1 MQIIS
6 EYMPILIAA
15 AAFLTLFLVFLGIAS
30 YYSQLTERRRVRE
43 KIRKGSE
50 EAGAPRAP
58 DESDTS
64 LKLRDNVQNR
74 ISNFLGRFGKRLAPK
89 KSKDYRQMRPRFLKA
104 GFRRESAPAVFW
116 GAKCLLA
123 ICLPMC
129 FFLLRFVAF
138 GPLSTTL
145 TVGIVV
151 YLGLLGLFLPD
162 IWLRIRIARR
172 RERIFKGFPDALD
185 LLVVCVEAGM
195 GIDSAINRVAEEM
208 KLSNKTLSDELK
220 LLNLELRAG
229 KMRRDALKDLAMRT
243 DLQEVE
249 SLATL
254 LIQTEKF
261 GTNVAQALRVYSDM
275 FRTKRYQRA
284 EEIAAKM
291 PIKLVI
297 PLAFFIFPSLFV
309 VLLGPAAINIFK
321 VLLSR

>member
-1 MQIIS
+1 
-6 EYMPILIAA
+6 MPIASKYAPLLISTL
-15 AAFLTLFLVFLGIAS
+15 AFLTLLSVFLWIAR
-30 YYSQLTERRRVRE
+30 YFSQREERRELRE

-50 EAGAPRAP
+50 EAGSLKAP
-58 DESDTS
+58 DARDAS
-64 LKLRDNVQNR
+64 LTIKGKVQKG
-74 ISNFLGRFGKRLAPK
+74 ISNFLGIFGKSISPK
-89 KSKDYRQMRPRFLKA
+89 KSKDYYQMRPRFLKA
-104 GFRRESAPAVFW
+104 GFRRETAPAIFW
-116 GAKCLLA
+116 GAKCFLA

-129 FFLLRFVAF
+129 FFLLRFIFF
-138 GPLSTTL
+138 GALSTTM
-145 TVGIVV
+145 TAGICL
-151 YLGLLGLFLPD
+151 YLALMGLYLPD

-172 RERIFKGFPDALD
+172 REGIFKGFPDALD

-195 GIDSAINRVAEEM
+195 GIDAAVNRVAEEI
-208 KLSNKTLSDELK
+208 KITNKTLSYEFD

-254 LIQTEKF
+254 LIQTERF

-291 PIKLVI
+291 PTKLLF
-297 PLAFFIFPSLFV
+297 PLVFTIFPSLFV
-309 VLLGPAAINIFK
+309 VILGPAGITVFR
-321 VLLSR
+321 VFFSV

>member
-1 MQIIS
+1 MPIAS
-6 EYMPILIAA
+6 EYAPLLISTL
-15 AAFLTLFLVFLGIAS
+15 AFLTLLSVFLWIAR
-30 YYSQLTERRRVRE
+30 YFSQREERRQLRE

-50 EAGAPRAP
+50 EAGALKAP
-58 DESDTS
+58 DARDAS
-64 LKLRDNVQNR
+64 LTTKGKVQKG
-74 ISNFLGRFGKRLAPK
+74 ISNFLGTFGKRIAPK
-89 KSKDYRQMRPRFLKA
+89 KSKDYYQMRPRFLKA
-104 GFRRESAPAVFW
+104 GFRRETAPAIFW

-123 ICLPMC
+123 TCLPMC
-129 FFLLRFVAF
+129 FFLLRFIVF
-138 GPLSTTL
+138 GALSTTM
-145 TVGIVV
+145 TAGICL
-151 YLGLLGLFLPD
+151 YLALMGLFLPD

-172 RERIFKGFPDALD
+172 REGIFKGFPDALD

-195 GIDSAINRVAEEM
+195 GIDAAINRMAEEM
-208 KLSNKTLSDELK
+208 KITNKTLSDEFE

-291 PIKLVI
+291 PTKLLF
-297 PLAFFIFPSLFV
+297 PLVFTIFPSLFV
-309 VLLGPAAINIFK
+309 VLLGPAGITVFR
-321 VLLSR
+321 VFFSR

>member
-1 MQIIS
+1 
-6 EYMPILIAA
+6 
-15 AAFLTLFLVFLGIAS
+15 LT
-30 YYSQLTERRRVRE
+30 E
-43 KIRKGSE
+43 KIRKDSE
-50 EAGAPRAP
+50 EAGAPKAP
-58 DESDTS
+58 DATDTS
-64 LKLRDNVQNR
+64 LKSRDKVQNR
-74 ISNFLGRFGKRLAPK
+74 ISNFLGRFGKRVAPK
-89 KSKDYRQMRPRFLKA
+89 QSKDYRQMRPRFLKA
-104 GFRRESAPAVFW
+104 GFRRETAPAVFW
-116 GAKCLLA
+116 GTKCLLA

-129 FFLLRFVAF
+129 FFLLRLVVL
-138 GPLSTTL
+138 GPLSTAMTG
-145 TVGIVV
+145 GICL
-151 YLGLLGLFLPD
+151 YLALMGLFLPD

-208 KLSNKTLSDELK
+208 KISNKTLSDELK

-229 KMRRDALKDLAMRT
+229 KLRRDALKDLAMRT

-309 VLLGPAAINIFK
+309 VLLGPAAINIYK